1 MKTSKEMFI
10 DYEKDGYLSLWL
22 CKTPSKD
29 CLLQY
34 LEIDYGDDEEELD
47 IEDIYI
53 VDFEMGHDFNI
64 MWYDEDKL
72 EISHKENMNGWNLLQ
87 GHSFI
92 ESILPALKENC
103 KDVMD
108 DIYNSVIILYDFK
121 YDGHVKEVK
130 NDSYGFFKYV
140 GAFEY
145 IIE

>member
-1 MKTSKEMFI
+1 MKMNNKTFI

-29 CLLQY
+29 RLRQY

-47 IEDIYI
+47 IEDIYA

-72 EISHKENMNGWNLLQ
+72 EISHQENNNGWNLLQ

-103 KDVMD
+103 KDAMNG
-108 DIYNSVIILYDFK
+108 IYNSVIILYDFK
-121 YDGHVKEVK
+121 YDGHITEVE
-130 NDSYGFFKYV
+130 NDSYGFFKYI

-145 IIE
+145 NIE